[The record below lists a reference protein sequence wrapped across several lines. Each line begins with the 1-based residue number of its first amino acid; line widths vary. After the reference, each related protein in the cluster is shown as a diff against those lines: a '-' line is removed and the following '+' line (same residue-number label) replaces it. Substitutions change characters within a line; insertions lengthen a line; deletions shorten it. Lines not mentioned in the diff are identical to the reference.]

1 MQYLKQLYQLFKP
14 SPTGGLLPG
23 SAARRSAAVSHRRFV
38 AVPLDHLH
46 PLSQQHRDAGDALWP
61 SVASSSRTGPK
72 LSSAPS
78 SKPTGRGQGTRSS
91 PGEWTEAAAVAPTR
105 PCRHHISRL
114 VPDHQPNSPRGRP
127 GGLRAEDRP
136 TLRHDRSPG
145 ACLMLATRTAG
156 GNLDSGWTA
165 FLNSEPRSLV
175 TSAPSTL
182 PEEAF
187 HERQHG
193 PVGED
198 CGRGG

>member
-1 MQYLKQLYQLFKP
+1 M
-14 SPTGGLLPG
+14 
-23 SAARRSAAVSHRRFV
+23 ARRSAAVSHRRFV

-175 TSAPSTL
+175 TSAPSAL